1 MKFRAKVQVWL
12 RHGVADPEG
21 HTVSEAINALGYP
34 GVAEVRMGKIVSM
47 TIVADSREVASHR
60 VFEIATSLLSN
71 PVLEDV
77 IVELEEAN

>member
-34 GVAEVRMGKIVSM
+34 GVTEVRMGKIVSM
-47 TIVADSREVASHR
+47 TIVADSREVASR
-60 VFEIATSLLSN
+60 RLFEIATSLLSN

-77 IVELEEAN
+77 VVDLEEA

>member
-1 MKFRAKVQVWL
+1 MRFRAKVEVWL
-12 RHGVADPEG
+12 RHGIADPEG

-34 GVAEVRMGKIVSM
+34 GVTEVRMGKVISM
-47 TIVADSREVASHR
+47 SVDAESRDVATHR

-77 IVELEEAN
+77 MVELEEA

>member
-34 GVAEVRMGKIVSM
+34 GVTDVRMGKIVSM
-47 TIVADSREVASHR
+47 TIVADSREVASR
-60 VFEIATSLLSN
+60 RLFEIATSLLSN

-77 IVELEEAN
+77 VVDLEEA

>member
-1 MKFRAKVQVWL
+1 MRFRAKVEVWL
-12 RHGVADPEG
+12 RHGIADPEG

-34 GVAEVRMGKIVSM
+34 GVTDVRMGKVISM
-47 TIVADSREVASHR
+47 SVDAESRDVATHR

-77 IVELEEAN
+77 MVELEEA

>member
-34 GVAEVRMGKIVSM
+34 GVTEVRLGKIVSM
-47 TIVADSREVASHR
+47 TIVADSREVASR
-60 VFEIATSLLSN
+60 RLFEIATSLLSN

-77 IVELEEAN
+77 VVDLEEA